1 VFNIADMQNLDL
13 DKFGIFGK
21 SYNLLNSRPTLIEL
35 CRFCMSDEKY
45 SKQLL
50 RAFQNNS
57 SEYDFKQFKRKYYA
71 TSSMKILQNF
81 WHEINLEENSNPEQ
95 MMYHS
100 GRRKWLTIVEN
111 TNLRD
116 YQTEC
121 LEIIKTNFDSKKST
135 LLILPTGAGKTRT
148 VVQSIREII
157 DSSIKPL
164 HILWIVHTS
173 PLCLQAEN
181 AIQNSWV
188 EPRQDTNHKHIWL
201 NSVYGSGIKM
211 TKAMFGDNP
220 SFTISTPDSIERG
233 NWDSGLE
240 QVFDIIVCDEAH
252 HGVFEQDRI
261 VEKWPNAHRIGIT
274 ATPALASKN
283 SIFNKLYSTACWPKA
298 FIKNNGGNDWKDTK
312 DILIIG
318 GFLSDYGGIA
328 EKFIEHEADLLGLD
342 FKRKSKWT
350 EQPSSVIVANKLAQ
364 KMLEEGCNRILLFV
378 NEVEQAR
385 AITGFLRDHQI
396 NASAVYGTLSQ
407 DERNSRINGFSSG
420 HFQVLV
426 SVNILREGI
435 DVPLVDGILIM
446 RRSLIQDD
454 PMFTQI
460 LGRGL
465 RGPKS
470 GGTEKC
476 LVWHV
481 V

>member
-1 VFNIADMQNLDL
+1 
-13 DKFGIFGK
+13 
-21 SYNLLNSRPTLIEL
+21 
-35 CRFCMSDEKY
+35 MSDEKY
-45 SKQLL
+45 SKRLL
-50 RAFQNNS
+50 QAFQNNS
-57 SEYDFKQFKRKYYA
+57 SVYEFKQFKRKYYA
-71 TSSMKILQNF
+71 TSSMKMLQNY
-81 WHEINLEENSNPEQ
+81 WHEINLEENTNPEQ

-116 YQTEC
+116 YQAEC
-121 LEIIKTNFDSKKST
+121 LEIIKTNFDSGKST

-157 DSSIKPL
+157 DLSIKPL
-164 HILWIVHTS
+164 HVLWMVHTS
-173 PLCLQAEN
+173 QLCLQAEN
-181 AIQNSWV
+181 AIQSSWV
-188 EPRQDTNHKHIWL
+188 EPRQNTNHKHIWL
-201 NSVYGSGIKM
+201 NSIYSSGIKM

-233 NWDSGLE
+233 NWSSGFE

-252 HGVFEQDRI
+252 HGVSEQERI
-261 VEKWPNAHRIGIT
+261 RDMWPDAYWIGIT
-274 ATPALASKN
+274 ATPDLASN
-283 SIFNKLYSTACWPKA
+283 QRIFNKLYSTLCSPMA
-298 FIKNNGGNDWKDTK
+298 FIKNNNGDNWKDTK
-312 DILIIG
+312 DILIKSG
-318 GFLSDYGGIA
+318 VLSDYGEIA
-328 EKFIEHEADLLGLD
+328 EKFIEHESDLLDLD
-342 FKRKSKWT
+342 FKPKSKWT
-350 EQPSSVIVANKLAQ
+350 EQPSSVIVAKKLSQ
-364 KMLEEGCNRILLFV
+364 QMLEEGCNRILLFV
-378 NEVEQAR
+378 NKVEQAR
-385 AITGFLRDHQI
+385 SIAGFLRDHQI

-446 RRSLIQDD
+446 RRSLLQDD

-481 V
+481 I